1 MRDYSQTSPEETLR
15 LLATNPEKGLS
26 AAVVAARL
34 KEYGRNELKEKRRQ
48 TVWEMFLSQFREFL
62 ILLLLGAAL
71 ISVLLG
77 EATDAVVIF
86 LIVFINAIFGVVQE
100 FKAEKA
106 LEALQTLSAPKA
118 KVWREGTVSEIP
130 AAELVPGDLILLEAG
145 DFIPADARLL
155 ETAEF
160 RTDESALTGESV
172 PVEKDADDLPATPQ
186 PLAERKN
193 MVYMGTIAVAGRA
206 RAVVTATGMETEIG
220 KIAGMI
226 QEARTEMTPLQKKL
240 KVFGQQLGLLVI
252 LICIG
257 IFVIGLLRGH
267 EPFGMFMTA
276 VTLAVAAVPEGLPA
290 IVTIVLALG
299 VQRMAA
305 RNAIIRRLSAVEALG
320 AATVICTDKTGTLTQ
335 NRMTVQAAVVDGAA
349 YTVTGESLGDRGE
362 FLREETAVNP
372 LTEPRL
378 GMLLL
383 TGLLCNDARLTGEG
397 EERRAIGDPTETALL
412 VAAAKGGLFQE
423 QLVAELPRLK
433 EYPFDST
440 RKRMSTIHR
449 GKLPFSVPG
458 LPAEGLW
465 VFTKG
470 APDVLLKKCRQ
481 YLGQNGIEELTPAV
495 SEKFA
500 GLNRELA
507 NKALRVLGLAFRPFR
522 EGETGEVEDV
532 ENGLIFLGFLG
543 MIDPPRPEA
552 RPAIELCR
560 KAGIKIKMI
569 TGDHRDTAGA
579 IAAALGLLTPG
590 REEEQVITGEEM
602 DRLSEEELAARV
614 GEIAVFARVTPAHKV
629 QILEALKANGEIVA
643 MTGDGVNDAPALK
656 KADIGTAMG
665 RTGTDVAKQA
675 SDMVLADDNFATIVR
690 AVEEGRI
697 IFENIKKAIY
707 FLLSC
712 NLGEVIT
719 ILASVLLG
727 WPVPL
732 IPIQILWVNLVT
744 DSFPALALGVE
755 PAEKEIMNRPP
766 RPPQEGI
773 FTSGVRRTLSVFGL
787 YIGLITLAAFSI
799 GRQESVLKGQSMAF
813 ITLSLCQLVHV
824 FNFRSLRE
832 SIFQRGFLGNK
843 HLLLAILAAG
853 LLQASV
859 LFLPFLREIFRIV
872 DLTAADWWSISGL
885 VLSPLVLGEIWK
897 GLVFR
902 RRGVK
907 LVSRS
912 WQGE

>member
-1 MRDYSQTSPEETLR
+1 MKDYSLTTPEETLR
-15 LLATNPEKGLS
+15 LLGTDPEKGLS
-26 AAVVAARL
+26 ASHVAAKL
-34 KEYGRNELKEKRRQ
+34 EEYGRNELKEKKRQ
-48 TVWEMFLSQFREFL
+48 TVWEMFLSQFKEFL

-71 ISVLLG
+71 ISILLG
-77 EATDAVVIF
+77 EITDAVVIF

-106 LEALQTLSAPKA
+106 LEALKTLSAPKA
-118 KVWREGTVSEIP
+118 KVWREGTVAEVP
-130 AAELVPGDLILLEAG
+130 AADLVPGDIVLLEAG

-155 ETAEF
+155 ETVEF

-172 PVEKDADDLPATPQ
+172 PVEKDAADLPKTTK

-220 KIAGMI
+220 RIAGMI
-226 QEARTEMTPLQKKL
+226 QETEAEMTPLQKKL

-257 IFVIGLLRGH
+257 IFALGVFRGNN
-267 EPFGMFMTA
+267 PFGMFMTA

-320 AATVICTDKTGTLTQ
+320 AATVICTDKTGTLTLNQ
-335 NRMTVQAAVVDGAA
+335 MTVQAAVVDGAT

-362 FLREETAVNP
+362 FLLEETAVDP
-372 LTEPRL
+372 LTVPRL

-383 TGLLCNDARLTGEG
+383 TGLLCNDARLIGEG

-412 VAAAKGGLFQE
+412 VAAAKAGLFQE
-423 QLVAELPRLK
+423 KMAAELPQIR

-449 GKLPFSVPG
+449 GKLPFPVQG
-458 LPAEGLW
+458 LPAEGFW

-470 APDVLLKKCRQ
+470 APDVLLKKCRR
-481 YLGQNGIEELTPAV
+481 YLGENGIEELTPAV
-495 SEKFA
+495 TEKFA

-507 NKALRVLGLAFRPFR
+507 NRALRVLGLAFRPFR
-522 EGETGEVEDV
+522 EGEADGVEDV
-532 ENGLIFLGFLG
+532 ENDLIFLGFLG

-569 TGDHRDTAGA
+569 TGDHRDTARA
-579 IAAALGLLTPG
+579 IAADLGLLAHG
-590 REEEQVITGEEM
+590 HEEDQVITGEEM
-602 DRLSEEELAARV
+602 DQLSEEELAARV
-614 GEIAVFARVTPAHKV
+614 GEIVVFARVTPAHKV

-690 AVEEGRI
+690 AVQEGRI

-712 NLGEVIT
+712 NLGEVVT

-744 DSFPALALGVE
+744 DSFPALALGVDPPE
-755 PAEKEIMNRPP
+755 DGIMDRPP

-773 FTSGVRRTLSVFGL
+773 FTSGVGRTLSVYGL
-787 YIGLITLAAFSI
+787 FIAFITLIAFSI
-799 GRQESVLKGQSMAF
+799 GRQESLLKGQSMAF

-824 FNFRSLRE
+824 FNFRSLHE
-832 SIFQRGFLGNK
+832 SVFKRGLFGNK
-843 HLLLAILAAG
+843 HLLLGVLAAG
-853 LLQASV
+853 LLQAAV
-859 LFLPFLREIFRIV
+859 LFIPFLREIFRVV
-872 DLTAADWWSISGL
+872 DLTAADWLRILGL
-885 VLSPLVLGEIWK
+885 VLSPLVIGEIWK
-897 GLVFR
+897 ALSFHGR
-902 RRGVK
+902 
-907 LVSRS
+907 
-912 WQGE
+912 QG